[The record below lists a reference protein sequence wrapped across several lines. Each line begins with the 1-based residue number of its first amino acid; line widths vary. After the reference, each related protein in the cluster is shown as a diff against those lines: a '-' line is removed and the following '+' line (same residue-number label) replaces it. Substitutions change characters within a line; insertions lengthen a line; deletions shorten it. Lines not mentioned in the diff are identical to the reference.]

1 MALGSNLSCPPAI
14 HILEGIAI
22 ICISS
27 FDRSGPVAAGVA
39 PGGMIAPVVS
49 ACAVAGIPAV
59 AAFGIYRMLYVIYE
73 VVVIDCIPGGE

>member
-1 MALGSNLSCPPAI
+1 
-14 HILEGIAI
+14 
-22 ICISS
+22 
-27 FDRSGPVAAGVA
+27 
-39 PGGMIAPVVS
+39 MIAPVVS

>member
-1 MALGSNLSCPPAI
+1 MASGSNLCCQPAI
-14 HILEGIAI
+14 NILEGIVI
-22 ICISS
+22 YCNSS